1 MGGGSDH
8 TDGSGSAFQEGGK
21 ALALV
26 GLRKMKEVGGR
37 DTMSQGGGE
46 IGEASRGHNPAGPGG
61 WE

>member
-1 MGGGSDH
+1 MAVAVLSRR
-8 TDGSGSAFQEGGK
+8 EERPW
-21 ALALV
+21 ALV